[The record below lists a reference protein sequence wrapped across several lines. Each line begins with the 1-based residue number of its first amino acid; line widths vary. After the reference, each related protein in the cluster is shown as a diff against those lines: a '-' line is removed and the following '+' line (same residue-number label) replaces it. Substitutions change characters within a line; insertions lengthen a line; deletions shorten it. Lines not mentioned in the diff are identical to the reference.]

1 MVSFS
6 SRERLLVLVL
16 LIAVV
21 AAWIIDEM
29 KMHGAVTAANDRAVR
44 GVKTTAQTT
53 SPR

>member
-6 SRERLLVLVL
+6 YRERLLVIVL
-16 LIAVV
+16 LAAVV

-29 KMHGAVTAANDRAVR
+29 KMHGTLAGANDRAVR
-44 GVKTTAQTT
+44 AGQVTAKTT